1 MAQALPKT
9 QTYTLSEGIDLS
21 FTDGGP
27 PSNSVDYTTLFVV
40 HGTAFNAYQFK
51 KLHEH
56 AHAFNLRVVNLYRRG
71 YAGST
76 PYSPSELEEIQ
87 QCDRVFWERISA
99 QLAELLRNFI
109 EHENIPKLTV
119 TGGRRSGGIAL
130 MGWSFGCATV
140 LSLLGSP
147 ENSRIS
153 DNGLHHF
160 LSRYI
165 GDFILYDPAFVAL
178 GYPLPPDCPNYLPW
192 MDTNIAPADFPVV
205 FSKWAGSYYDHS
217 CYDPTTRSLSTSARV
232 HDLDGV
238 RPHADKEEEMSTTF
252 WTEEEL
258 MKGIEPKPAITDVS
272 L

>member
-1 MAQALPKT
+1 MVLSKA
-9 QTYTLSEGIDLS
+9 QTYTLSEGIELS

-27 PSNSVDYTTLFVV
+27 PPNSVDYTTLFVV

-56 AHAFNLRVVNLYRRG
+56 AHAFNFRVVTLHRRDH
-71 YAGST
+71 AGST

-87 QCDRVFWERISA
+87 QSDRVFWERISA
-99 QLAELLRNFI
+99 QLAELLKSFI
-109 EHENIPKLTV
+109 EHEDIPKPTV
-119 TGGRRSGGIAL
+119 TEGRRSGGIAL

-140 LSLLGSP
+140 LALLGLP

-153 DNGLHHF
+153 DNELHNF
-160 LSRYI
+160 LSQYI
-165 GDFILYDPAFVAL
+165 GDFILYDPPFLAL
-178 GYPLPPDCPNYLPW
+178 GYPVSPDGPNYSPW
-192 MDTNIAPADFPVV
+192 LDPNIAPADFPAI
-205 FSKWAGSYYDHS
+205 FGKWVGSYYDHY
-217 CYDPTTRSLSTSARV
+217 CYDSTTRSLSTLASI

-238 RPHADKEEEMSTTF
+238 RPHADKEEEISTTF

-258 MKGIEPKPAITDVS
+258 TKGIEPKPGVTEVS